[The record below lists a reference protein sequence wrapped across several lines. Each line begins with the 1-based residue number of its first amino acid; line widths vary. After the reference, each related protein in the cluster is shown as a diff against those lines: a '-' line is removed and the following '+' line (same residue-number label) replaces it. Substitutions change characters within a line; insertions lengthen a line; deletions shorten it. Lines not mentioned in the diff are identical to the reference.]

1 MPSRMMNDP
10 IHMNRE
16 SHGQVDR
23 QGQGYGGQ
31 GVDHCGEHQDKHCAH
46 HVLGQ
51 IGQQHAQQEQEV
63 RHRQEEENLG
73 EKVGQVDTSEEEETA
88 KDGESTED
96 ADEYLNLLF

>member
-16 SHGQVDR
+16 SHGQIDR

-63 RHRQEEENLG
+63 RHRQEENRRKLR
-73 EKVGQVDTSEEEETA
+73 EKVTA
-88 KDGESTED
+88 SNRKKSLWRGECEKK
-96 ADEYLNLLF
+96 